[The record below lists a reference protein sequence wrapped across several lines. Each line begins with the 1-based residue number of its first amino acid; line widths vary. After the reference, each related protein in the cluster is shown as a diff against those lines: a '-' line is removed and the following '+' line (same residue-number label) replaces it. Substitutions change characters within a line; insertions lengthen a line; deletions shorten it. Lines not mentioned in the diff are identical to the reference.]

1 MDAKGYYAILG
12 VSEQA
17 KYYEIRAAYRRLAR
31 KYHPDVNSSLPNE
44 EMIKTINAAF
54 EVLSDKEKRR
64 QYDETDFYDDNTLQH
79 QHKNKDNANDNENIT
94 DDLLR
99 QNKSDKDSSSSSTYR
114 NFYSD
119 SNNQNNN
126 PTSDNYYY
134 YRDAKSQTQKAPST
148 TTIGS
153 LDISKSHFH
162 IIVEPSLCMAFGSC
176 ETLAPKV
183 FVVEKDKML
192 NPKAKVVSETA
203 EEKEDFDAIFAAAET
218 CPTKA
223 IIIID
228 RNTGEQIYP

>member
-1 MDAKGYYAILG
+1 MDAKGYYGILG

-31 KYHPDVNSSLPNE
+31 KYHPDVNSSLSNE
-44 EMIKTINAAF
+44 EMIKKINAAF

-99 QNKSDKDSSSSSTYR
+99 QNKSDKDSDSSTYR

-119 SNNQNNN
+119 SINQNNN
-126 PTSDNYYY
+126 PTNDNYYY

-148 TTIGS
+148 TTTGS
-153 LDISKSHFH
+153 LDISKSRFH

-192 NPKAKVVSETA
+192 NPKAKVVSETT

>member
-1 MDAKGYYAILG
+1 LDAKGYYATLG

-44 EMIKTINAAF
+44 EMIKKNNAAF

-79 QHKNKDNANDNENIT
+79 QHKNKDIANDNENMT
-94 DDLLR
+94 DDLFR
-99 QNKSDKDSSSSSTYR
+99 QNKSDKDSSSTYR

-119 SNNQNNN
+119 SNNQNNS
-126 PTSDNYYY
+126 PTNDNYYY

-148 TTIGS
+148 TTTGS
-153 LDISKSHFH
+153 LDISKSRFR

-176 ETLAPKV
+176 ETLAAKV

-192 NPKAKVVSETA
+192 NPKAKVVSETT

>member
-1 MDAKGYYAILG
+1 M
-12 VSEQA
+12 SEQSNT
-17 KYYEIRAAYRRLAR
+17 
-31 KYHPDVNSSLPNE
+31 PQVNITHTHGE
-44 EMIKTINAAF
+44 H
-54 EVLSDKEKRR
+54 DCC
-64 QYDETDFYDDNTLQH
+64 
-79 QHKNKDNANDNENIT
+79 KDIANDNENMT
-94 DDLLR
+94 DDLSR
-99 QNKSDKDSSSSSTYR
+99 QNKSDKDSSSTYR

-126 PTSDNYYY
+126 PTNDNYYY

-148 TTIGS
+148 TTTGS
-153 LDISKSHFH
+153 LDISKSRFR

-176 ETLAPKV
+176 ETLVPKV

-192 NPKAKVVSETA
+192 NPKAKVVSETT

>member
-1 MDAKGYYAILG
+1 LDAKGYYAILG

-44 EMIKTINAAF
+44 EMIKKINVAF

-64 QYDETDFYDDNTLQH
+64 QYDKTFFNVNDNNTLQ
-79 QHKNKDNANDNENIT
+79 QQYPKDMDNGDDKDNINEY
-94 DDLLR
+94 LR
-99 QNKSDKDSSSSSTYR
+99 QVKSDKDRDSGHSYG

-119 SNNQNNN
+119 SKNNN
-126 PTSDNYYY
+126 SNTSEHKYNYKHINSQTPTSP
-134 YRDAKSQTQKAPST
+134 AT
-148 TTIGS
+148 TTTGS
-153 LDISKSHFH
+153 LDVSENRFH

-176 ETLAPKV
+176 EILAPKV
-183 FVVEKDKML
+183 FVVEKNKML
-192 NPKAKVVSETA
+192 NPKAKVVSQTA
-203 EEKEDFDAIFAAAET
+203 EDFDAIFAAAET

-228 RNTGEQIYP
+228 RNTGKQIYP

>member
-1 MDAKGYYAILG
+1 LDAKGYYAILG

-44 EMIKTINAAF
+44 EMIKKINAAF
-54 EVLSDKEKRR
+54 EVLSDRDKRK
-64 QYDETDFYDDNTLQH
+64 QYDETFFNVDNDNTLQ
-79 QHKNKDNANDNENIT
+79 QQYPKDIDNGDDKDNINEY
-94 DDLLR
+94 LR
-99 QNKSDKDSSSSSTYR
+99 QVKSDKDRDSGRSYG

-119 SNNQNNN
+119 SNYKHVN
-126 PTSDNYYY
+126 
-134 YRDAKSQTQKAPST
+134 SQTRTSPT
-148 TTIGS
+148 TTTGS
-153 LDISKSHFH
+153 LDVSENRFH

-176 ETLAPKV
+176 EILAPKV

-192 NPKAKVVSETA
+192 NPKAKVVSQTA
-203 EEKEDFDAIFAAAET
+203 EDFDAIFAAAET